1 MILRAAIHPKNR
13 QFRVVTTLGRDRFG
27 MESGFHLL
35 GRARGFNFGS
45 LGLE

>member
-13 QFRVVTTLGRDRFG
+13 QCGAITKLWRDRLG

-35 GRARGFNFGS
+35 ARARGFTFGS